1 MALYL
6 ALVHSSHAQERRAM
20 VNETKGSEMA
30 IKQVKINVNDLTIG
44 MYVSQLD
51 RPWAR
56 TPFPLQGFQ
65 VRSTEDINTL
75 RNYCDH
81 VYIDTSKGKSPL
93 VTQIVPGPEARGGTP
108 VRRPSGIGQRADPGK
123 GVIEPSPLAVRK
135 GVYPITVSLNAE
147 MRHARVLIKQ
157 LQDQLTTA
165 AKQLARGRIADYD
178 QLKHSVE
185 GMVDSVL
192 RCPDAFTWLI
202 RLRQHDQ
209 YSHGHSLRSALWA
222 VQFARFIGMERRE
235 ISVLCVGTLLKDIG
249 RMRVPAAI
257 LRKRNRSPE
266 EELEYRKFVVHGV
279 DMLRETRTI
288 EPRVISVVRYHC
300 ERMDGSG
307 FPEAL
312 AGSKIPLLARIA
324 GIATVFDAIS
334 NPVESDQPVAPSK
347 AVSLLYDMRGI
358 EFQEDLVV
366 QFIQSIGLYPA
377 GTLVELTTGD
387 IGIVVEQHPDSRL
400 TPQVAVLDLV
410 GGDLNKNFILID
422 LKDQDAAR
430 THLIENGRDHAG
442 GVERVAIARDLE
454 PTGYDIDVSAIS
466 GLFMQAEQER
476 RSSLITSLRGCFSK
490 SH

>member
-1 MALYL
+1 
-6 ALVHSSHAQERRAM
+6 
-20 VNETKGSEMA
+20 MA

-51 RPWAR
+51 RPWAH

-65 VRSTEDINTL
+65 VRTTEDIHTL

-81 VYIDTSKGKSPL
+81 VYIDTTKGKSPL
-93 VTQIVPGPEARGGTP
+93 AAQIVPSMDARADST
-108 VRRPSGIGQRADPGK
+108 VRRPSMLGRRDPGK
-123 GVIEPSPLAVRK
+123 GVIEPNPLVIRK
-135 GVYPITVSLNAE
+135 GVYSITVPLRAE
-147 MRHARVLIKQ
+147 MRHARIVIKQ
-157 LQDQLTTA
+157 LQDQLAAA
-165 AKQLARGRIADYD
+165 AKQLARGRLGDYD
-178 QLKHSVE
+178 QLKHSAE

-209 YSHGHSLRSALWA
+209 HAHGHSLRSALWA

-235 ISVLCVGTLLKDIG
+235 ISTLCVGTLLKDIG
-249 RMRVPAAI
+249 KTRVPAAI

-266 EELEYRKFVVHGV
+266 EELEYRKFVAHGV
-279 DMLRETRTI
+279 DMLRDTRTV
-288 EPRVISVVRYHC
+288 EPRIISVVRYHC

-307 FPEAL
+307 FPEGL
-312 AGSKIPLLARIA
+312 GGSKIPLLARIA

-334 NPVESDQPVAPSK
+334 NPFEAEQPVAPSK

-358 EFQEDLVV
+358 EFQEDLVI

-400 TPQVAVLDLV
+400 TPQIAVLDLG

-422 LKDQDAAR
+422 LKDQETAR
-430 THLIENGRDHAG
+430 RLLVESGRDNANE
-442 GVERVAIARDLE
+442 VERVAIARDLE

-466 GLFMQAEQER
+466 SLFMQAEQER
-476 RSSLITSLRGCFSK
+476 RSGFIASLRERFGK
-490 SH
+490 PH

>member
-1 MALYL
+1 
-6 ALVHSSHAQERRAM
+6 M
-20 VNETKGSEMA
+20 VNEAKGSTMA

-51 RPWAR
+51 RPWTH

-65 VRSTEDINTL
+65 VRTTEDINTL
-75 RNYCDH
+75 RNYCSY

-93 VTQIVPGPEARGGTP
+93 DTKVVLGSESSGDLLPRRQPGI
-108 VRRPSGIGQRADPGK
+108 SQRADPGK
-123 GVIEPSPLAVRK
+123 APVEPSPLAVRK
-135 GVYPITVSLNAE
+135 GVYPITASLRAE
-147 MRHARVLIKQ
+147 IRHARVLIKQ
-157 LQDQLTTA
+157 LQEQLSTA

-235 ISVLCVGTLLKDIG
+235 ISTLCIGTLLKDVGKI
-249 RMRVPAAI
+249 RVPAAI

-266 EELEYRKFVVHGV
+266 EELEYRKFVAYGV
-279 DMLRETRTI
+279 EMLRETRTI

-307 FPEAL
+307 FPEGL
-312 AGSKIPLLARIA
+312 GGSKIPLLARIA

-334 NPVESDQPVAPSK
+334 NPAESEQPVAPSK

-387 IGIVVEQHPDSRL
+387 IGVVVEQHPDSRL
-400 TPQVAVLDLV
+400 TPQIAVLDLA
-410 GGDLNKNFILID
+410 GGDLNKNAILID

-430 THLIENGRDHAG
+430 TQLVENGRTHAG
-442 GVERVAIARDLE
+442 EVDRVAIARDLE

-476 RSSLITSLRGCFSK
+476 RTGFVASLRDRFSK
-490 SH
+490 LH

>member
-1 MALYL
+1 
-6 ALVHSSHAQERRAM
+6 
-20 VNETKGSEMA
+20 MA

-51 RPWAR
+51 RPWTH

-65 VRSTEDINTL
+65 VRTTEDIHTL

-81 VYIDTSKGKSPL
+81 VYIDTTKGKSPL
-93 VTQIVPGPEARGGTP
+93 ATQIIPSLDVRGDSG
-108 VRRPSGIGQRADPGK
+108 VRRSPVLGQRDPGK
-123 GVIEPSPLAVRK
+123 GAIEPPPLVIRK
-135 GVYPITVSLNAE
+135 GVYNITVSLRAE
-147 MRHARVLIKQ
+147 MRHARIVIKQ

-165 AKQLARGRIADYD
+165 AKQLARGRFGDYD

-209 YSHGHSLRSALWA
+209 HTHGHSLRSALWA

-235 ISVLCVGTLLKDIG
+235 IATLCVGTLLKDIG
-249 RMRVPAAI
+249 KTRVPVAI

-266 EELEYRKFVVHGV
+266 EELEYRKFVELGV
-279 DMLRETRTI
+279 DMLRDTRAV

-300 ERMDGSG
+300 ERKDGSG
-307 FPEAL
+307 FPEGL
-312 AGSKIPLLARIA
+312 AGSKIPLLARSA

-334 NPVESDQPVAPSK
+334 NPFEAEQPVAPSK

-400 TPQVAVLDLV
+400 APQIAVLDLA
-410 GGDLNKNFILID
+410 GGDLNRNFILVD
-422 LKDQDAAR
+422 LKEQEAAR
-430 THLIENGRDHAG
+430 RLLVENGRHNAD
-442 GVERVAIARDLE
+442 GVERIAIARDLE

-466 GLFMQAEQER
+466 SLFMQAEQER
-476 RSSLITSLRGCFSK
+476 RTGFIANLRERFGRPC
-490 SH
+490 